1 MKISLGFGKTELLK
15 AAKGAGLAGGGAVAA
30 TGLNEI
36 GVLPDNLFQP
46 PYGPYVVAALAVAI
60 NLARQLIRDNTTLDD

>member
-1 MKISLGFGKTELLK
+1 
-15 AAKGAGLAGGGAVAA
+15 
-30 TGLNEI
+30 
-36 GVLPDNLFQP
+36 VLPDNLFQP